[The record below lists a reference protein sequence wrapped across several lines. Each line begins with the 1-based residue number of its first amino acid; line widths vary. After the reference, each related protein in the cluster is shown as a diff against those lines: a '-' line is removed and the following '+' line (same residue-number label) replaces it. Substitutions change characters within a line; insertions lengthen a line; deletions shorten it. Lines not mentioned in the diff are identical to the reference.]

1 MVSAVDPLGRTRLGS
16 LIGHQEEEE
25 DEGVSLGNEVTPY
38 NYCRFALSR

>member
-16 LIGHQEEEE
+16 LIGHQEAE